1 MLKAGLGNAALPL
14 LLLFLVFASVQ
25 LFSSLSAVYFSI
37 TLSNTRP
44 FLSNNFLFA
53 VVFYLAGST
62 VIGLLEIV
70 FMLLLPIGV
79 RVGESG
85 GLHLVFGSMLLDL
98 LKHPELIGSNQ
109 DPAVLTQMSLGVGS
123 VIVDLA
129 AGMVLLFVTRW
140 LLTRKISV
148 K

>member
-1 MLKAGLGNAALPL
+1 M
-14 LLLFLVFASVQ
+14 VFD
-25 LFSSLSAVYFSI
+25 
-37 TLSNTRP
+37 
-44 FLSNNFLFA
+44 
-53 VVFYLAGST
+53 
-62 VIGLLEIV
+62 
-70 FMLLLPIGV
+70 
-79 RVGESG
+79 
-85 GLHLVFGSMLLDL
+85 SMLLDL

>member
-1 MLKAGLGNAALPL
+1 
-14 LLLFLVFASVQ
+14 
-25 LFSSLSAVYFSI
+25 
-37 TLSNTRP
+37 
-44 FLSNNFLFA
+44 
-53 VVFYLAGST
+53 
-62 VIGLLEIV
+62 
-70 FMLLLPIGV
+70 
-79 RVGESG
+79 
-85 GLHLVFGSMLLDL
+85 MLLDL

>member
-53 VVFYLAGST
+53 VVFT
-62 VIGLLEIV
+62 W
-70 FMLLLPIGV
+70 
-79 RVGESG
+79 R
-85 GLHLVFGSMLLDL
+85 
-98 LKHPELIGSNQ
+98 
-109 DPAVLTQMSLGVGS
+109 
-123 VIVDLA
+123 A
-129 AGMVLLFVTRW
+129 AR
-140 LLTRKISV
+140 
-148 K
+148 